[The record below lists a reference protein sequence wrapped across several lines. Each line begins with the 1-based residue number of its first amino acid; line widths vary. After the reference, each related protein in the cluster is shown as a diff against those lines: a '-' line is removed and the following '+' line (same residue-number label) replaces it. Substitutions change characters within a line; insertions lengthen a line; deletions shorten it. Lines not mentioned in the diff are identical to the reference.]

1 MLVDQLNVLMRLM
14 QAMKKIV
21 MDIIRKF
28 VTTSIVYIYQVV
40 LGGTVNLHFR

>member
-21 MDIIRKF
+21 MDNKKDCDDF
-28 VTTSIVYIYQVV
+28 HSTYTS
-40 LGGTVNLHFR
+40 